1 MSGPHS
7 ETEDAKQVSVAE
19 LLARNGTIGEPT
31 VTRRRRRRRGDDSV
45 SVAELTGE
53 IPIIRDDPRPPDVA
67 PAKDD
72 VEAPQQRLTPP
83 APAATAPSAT
93 PTRVEPVVT
102 RPPEPVVQPTPD
114 RPAAT
119 VAEPAA
125 RPPYWSEPE
134 PRWPKSDPFTKR
146 SAGPERSEYPRP
158 LRHTSV
164 RDGEGQSGAEG
175 MSPDPVGHYTDAS
188 VDVMDSEVREAETS
202 AEDSAYVRSYL
213 HGPGGPDSHSEQ
225 TLFGGQSIADEV
237 ARRRGDQQTP
247 AVFAEDQSA
256 SGNGAAPRRP
266 GRKMAAVGSGI
277 LTVLQ
282 SILAVAFGG
291 GLFIAFDQLWR
302 WNAIVALV
310 LSVLV
315 ILGLVV
321 GVRVVR
327 KTEDIAS
334 TLIAV
339 AVGALITLGP
349 MALLQTG

>member
-1 MSGPHS
+1 M
-7 ETEDAKQVSVAE
+7 TEPDAEDTKQISVAE
-19 LLARNGTIGEPT
+19 LLARNGTIGAPA

-45 SVAELTGE
+45 TVAELTGE
-53 IPIIRDDPRPPDVA
+53 IPIIRDDRSAPPPVA
-67 PAKDD
+67 
-72 VEAPQQRLTPP
+72 PP
-83 APAATAPSAT
+83 APP
-93 PTRVEPVVT
+93 RVEREVQAAEPAP
-102 RPPEPVVQPTPD
+102 PPEPVIQKIPEPVSEPVIEQAPE
-114 RPAAT
+114 PAPKQGT
-119 VAEPAA
+119 VTAAEPE
-125 RPPYWSEPE
+125 RKTPYWAEPE
-134 PRWPKSDPFTKR
+134 PRWPKSEPITTR
-146 SAGPERSEYPRP
+146 SSGPERSEYPRP
-158 LRHTSV
+158 VRHLDEVSES
-164 RDGEGQSGAEG
+164 GGQQSGADS

-188 VDVMDSEVREAETS
+188 VDVLDSEISEVEEPV
-202 AEDSAYVRSYL
+202 EDSAYVRSYL
-213 HGPGGPDSHSEQ
+213 QESDGGAEH

-237 ARRRGDQQTP
+237 ARRRSERPPVD
-247 AVFAEDQSA
+247 EDDLDSDVQA
-256 SGNGAAPRRP
+256 PQRRSGSTVAAL
-266 GRKMAAVGSGI
+266 GRAA

-282 SILAVAFGG
+282 SILAVAFGA

-302 WNAIVALV
+302 WNSIVALV